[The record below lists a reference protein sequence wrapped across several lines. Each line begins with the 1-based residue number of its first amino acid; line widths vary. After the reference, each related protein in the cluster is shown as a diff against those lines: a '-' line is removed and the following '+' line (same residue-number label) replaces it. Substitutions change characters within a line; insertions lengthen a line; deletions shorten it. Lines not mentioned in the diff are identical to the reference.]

1 MLIWF
6 QQKDDLIVPNWLS
19 TGRSDGIATK
29 SQAISNYS
37 RYSDSVDPG
46 VIRGFYVGANTMK
59 SIEQIIALT
68 GIDAILDRVIKLDD
82 TNSIPVLKVK
92 KGDALAA
99 AAKLSAISE
108 ETGYSPLFPYKG
120 KVDEITG
127 QLATENAMWTK
138 QAEYNASH
146 QSIKSNPFAV
156 RITRGVRA
164 AEARLNQ
171 SRQDATL
178 QSAEAIDVE
187 TWLKAE
193 DDLNREVGNF
203 TKHRFQMPEI
213 PFCESIM
220 LVPVAH
226 CWQIP
231 AVISFGGWD
240 SCPEDQ
246 IHIALMKR
254 WYTQYGARLICMGKD
269 SMFFQ
274 VERPV
279 RDRDEALSLAR
290 EQFSYCPDNV
300 LQGFGNGT
308 LSGAAVD
315 LLDATVWQF
324 WWD

>member
-1 MLIWF
+1 
-6 QQKDDLIVPNWLS
+6 
-19 TGRSDGIATK
+19 
-29 SQAISNYS
+29 
-37 RYSDSVDPG
+37 
-46 VIRGFYVGANTMK
+46 MK
-59 SIEQIIALT
+59 SIEQIIALA
-68 GIDAILDRVIKLDD
+68 GADAVLDRVIKLDE

-92 KGDALAA
+92 KGDALAIA
-99 AAKLSAISE
+99 ARLSAISE
-108 ETGYSPLFPYKG
+108 ETGYSPLFPHKG
-120 KVDEITG
+120 KIDEITG
-127 QLATENAMWTK
+127 QLEMENSMWVK
-138 QAEYNASH
+138 KAEHNAAH
-146 QSIKSNPFAV
+146 KPVKDNPFAV
-156 RITRGVRA
+156 RISRGVRA
-164 AEARLNQ
+164 AEPRLAQ
-171 SRQDATL
+171 SRRDATL
-178 QSAEAIDVE
+178 ESAEAIDVE
-187 TWLKAE
+187 SWLKAE
-193 DDLNREVGNF
+193 DDSTREVGNF
-203 TKHRFQMPEI
+203 SKHKFQMPEI
-213 PFCESIM
+213 PYGESIM

-254 WYTQYGARLICMGKD
+254 WYSQYGARLICMGKD

-279 RDRDEALSLAR
+279 KDRDAALSLAR
-290 EQFSYCPDNV
+290 EQFTYCPDNV